1 MVSQAIHAAIT
12 EGKHVGVVADD
23 TDVLIML
30 LYHYYSQSLTIPMIL
45 LPTKSQRSVIDIKA
59 TVSKI
64 GELCLELLPAHAL
77 SGCDQTAMHHG
88 IGKMRVWKAVKNDKC
103 SLSMLGDLTADM
115 DALVSQA
122 TKFMSNCYG
131 VNKVDSMTDA
141 RVKVWISKT
150 GKKTVSK
157 MPKICSL
164 PSTSESFRENVKR
177 AHLQCA
183 IWKRALQEPPNVDP
197 TGYGWERDEEKKS
210 FEPVTLPSTK
220 KPAPDYIMRV
230 VCCSCASGK
239 PCNTR
244 ACGCVSANLGCTM
257 YCNCEGSSI
266 CNNKQTIH
274 VLGGELSDHENTDEE
289 ELDF

>member
-1 MVSQAIHAAIT
+1 MWYHKRSMQPLQR
-12 EGKHVGVVADD
+12 GKHVEVVADD

-45 LPTKSQRSVIDIKA
+45 LPTKSRRLVIDIKA

-150 GKKTVSK
+150 GKKTLSK

-164 PSTSESFRENVKR
+164 PPTSEAFRENVKR

-210 FEPVTLPSTK
+210 LEPVTLPSTK
-220 KPAPDYIMRV
+220 KPATDYMIRV
-230 VCCSCASGK
+230 VLFLCLWK
-239 PCNTR
+239 
-244 ACGCVSANLGCTM
+244 TM
-257 YCNCEGSSI
+257 QY
-266 CNNKQTIH
+266 
-274 VLGGELSDHENTDEE
+274 
-289 ELDF
+289 